1 MTQGYIGQ
9 PHNEVIMSR
18 YQKNERLK
26 MSVFLREMI
35 VDIDRIVHYPV
46 PCTLYAAAAHW
57 RAADAVLGFI
67 VRAAGVRAAGVRAA
81 GV

>member
-1 MTQGYIGQ
+1 MTQGHIGQ

-35 VDIDRIVHYPV
+35 VDIDYCAL
-46 PCTLYAAAAHW
+46 PCTLYPVRSGSAL
-57 RAADAVLGFI
+57 VLAI
-67 VRAAGVRAAGVRAA
+67 AGAPLTPFWIL
-81 GV
+81 